1 MIRRPPRSTRT
12 DTLFP
17 YTTLFRSIGR
27 DTGSAVV
34 ISHHKCTMPENF
46 GRSPETLARIDRGA
60 SEQTVDFDVY
70 PYAASST
77 ALLPD
82 RLRDDMPVQISSSEP
97 FPELA
102 GSMLAE
108 IGRASCRERVCQ
120 YV

>member
-1 MIRRPPRSTRT
+1 MRGEADEVCASCGETMK
-12 DTLFP
+12 
-17 YTTLFRSIGR
+17 IGR

-34 ISHHKCTMPENF
+34 ISHRKGTMPENF

-60 SEQTVDFDVY
+60 KEQTVDFDGY

-97 FPELA
+97 FPEMA
-102 GSMLAE
+102 GRMLADIAKE
-108 IGRASCRERVCQ
+108 WGVDQDRKSV
-120 YV
+120 V